1 MLFSPCGPDWR
12 QTWQCGSQA
21 ALVCGYRR
29 APPEASQST
38 MLSSYRLSHSSPTCS
53 SRLKYVVSCDRGSP
67 CPRRQLLS
75 GSRLMRT
82 VTCSL
87 AERLTSRNCRTT
99 FTPRCASI
107 SWTMASGRRR
117 RVSDR
122 CVCARASRIPAAVVQ
137 SKRGMAASSDAG
149 AESWVA
155 QQRWWL
161 CRGSRRPK
169 RARAKCSSL
178 EFLVPYTTL
187 ACSGVAA
194 ARLRKR
200 AHNCGWQGHRR
211 HYGWRRRDGSRR

>member
-21 ALVCGYRR
+21 ALVCGYRH
-29 APPEASQST
+29 APEASQST

-87 AERLTSRNCRTT
+87 AERLTRRKRRTT

-149 AESWVA
+149 AGVVGCTA
-155 QQRWWL
+155 VRGG
-161 CRGSRRPK
+161 CVVGSRRAK
-169 RARAKCSSL
+169 REHSRLKARAL
-178 EFLVPYTTL
+178 IILVSYTTL
-187 ACSGVAA
+187 ARLGVAA
-194 ARLRKR
+194 ACLRNR
-200 AHNCGWQGHRR
+200 AHNWQIS
-211 HYGWRRRDGSRR
+211 WLATTPWM